1 MRRYERAHANE
12 VWCGDSGVG
21 PYLKIEDGRK
31 HKVYVIA
38 LIDDASRHIVGIDVF
53 FNDNFADLMSVMKSA
68 VAKFGVLKLFNFD
81 NGSSYKNRQT
91 DLLAARIGSTVH
103 YDRPYTPTQ
112 KAKAE
117 RWFRTMKDQ
126 WMAGLDTRDFHTL
139 DELRTSLYTYI
150 NQYNQRT
157 HSSLNGK
164 SPQERCLDEPNCLR
178 RLPEDKIDLLFL
190 LELERR
196 VSVDCVVTIDH
207 IEHGAD
213 YRFAKQRIR
222 LRYSPD
228 MESIYVVE
236 ADGTLTPVRLL
247 NKIEN
252 ADIKREKPRLYGG
265 DD

>member
-1 MRRYERAHANE
+1 MRRYERARANE
-12 VWCGDSGVG
+12 VCYGDSGVG
-21 PYLKIEDGRK
+21 PYLKTEDGRK
-31 HKVYVIA
+31 HKVYVIT

-53 FNDNFADLMSVMKSA
+53 FNDNFANLMSVMKSA

-81 NGSSYKNRQT
+81 NGGSHKNKQMG
-91 DLLAARIGSTVH
+91 LLAARIRSTVH
-103 YDRPYTPTQ
+103 YDQPYTPTR

-117 RWFRTMKDQ
+117 RRFRTMKDQ
-126 WMAGLDTRDFHTL
+126 WMAGLGMRDFHTL
-139 DELRTSLYTYI
+139 NELRTSLYTYV
-150 NQYNQRT
+150 NLWLRLT
-157 HSSLNGK
+157 ASSMG
-164 SPQERCLDEPNCLR
+164 P
-178 RLPEDKIDLLFL
+178 II
-190 LELERR
+190 
-196 VSVDCVVTIDH
+196 V
-207 IEHGAD
+207 
-213 YRFAKQRIR
+213 FAKQRIR